1 MKMKLNKF
9 IGALVLFGFVAVQTT
24 VAQAL
29 NSSPA
34 QEALKG
40 MRPFIGNWVGES
52 DAFGGFEGLKE
63 GGKILWTTR
72 FRWLQNKAAV
82 EFTNQTKYKDT
93 GKRFNSGSQVMSLDA
108 ATAKLQTIGYGHDG
122 SVYWSN
128 TGSMEIEGK
137 SITLIINE
145 ITINKT
151 KSKYT
156 VKFTKESPKI
166 LSLQLTDAFVDG
178 KKQKDWEVK
187 LHRVSKSAR
196 TTQLA
201 VSAEEGE
208 KITEELTQLSIP
220 WGKVPLTKNRD
231 HLKRIWADDFSY
243 IMPDGTVY
251 DKRAFLDFD
260 DTNTYTSS
268 GNTAFKVSVYSK
280 NFAVT
285 TGDMSTTGKDKDG
298 KPFSKKSRFT
308 NVWVR
313 KSGKWQVV
321 AGHAS
326 WLE

>member
-1 MKMKLNKF
+1 
-9 IGALVLFGFVAVQTT
+9 
-24 VAQAL
+24 
-29 NSSPA
+29 
-34 QEALKG
+34 
-40 MRPFIGNWVGES
+40 
-52 DAFGGFEGLKE
+52 
-63 GGKILWTTR
+63 
-72 FRWLQNKAAV
+72 
-82 EFTNQTKYKDT
+82 
-93 GKRFNSGSQVMSLDA
+93 
-108 ATAKLQTIGYGHDG
+108 
-122 SVYWSN
+122 
-128 TGSMEIEGK
+128 MEIERK

-178 KKQKDWEVK
+178 KKQKDWKVK
-187 LHRVSKSAR
+187 LHRITKSPP
-196 TTQLA
+196 TTQSA
-201 VSAEEGE
+201 VSADEAE

-220 WGKVPLTKNRD
+220 WGKVPLTKNTD

-260 DTNTYTSS
+260 DNNIYTSS
-268 GNTAFKVSVYSK
+268 GNTAFKVRVYSR

-285 TGDMSTTGKDKDG
+285 TGDMSTAGKDKDG
-298 KPFSKKSRFT
+298 KPFSRKSRFT

-313 KSGKWQVV
+313 KSGMWQVV